1 MANRK
6 NRSTRRNRKNQQWGG
21 DSSPA
26 PVTGDSMASMTKM
39 NMAQGEQFANM
50 HKAQHGGALEGA
62 SYPNSDGP
70 LLKDASLVASSRVLP
85 LNQAHQ
91 EILGLKD
98 QAGGRRHRSSRKSRK
113 GRKGRKTRQRG
124 GACDGVVS
132 IANAYKR
139 KNCSWERTSN
149 GKARLMT
156 KVMAQN
162 NNNLLHVSGG
172 KSRRRRQRGGS
183 YSLAN
188 AGSTSGSAM
197 LLSGSM
203 ASKALGGMHDEWR
216 LATNPKAF
224 APGV

>member
-6 NRSTRRNRKNQQWGG
+6 NRGTRRNRKQRGG
-21 DSSPA
+21 ESSPA
-26 PVTGDSMASMTKM
+26 PVTGDSMASMAKM

-70 LLKDASLVASSRVLP
+70 LLTSADLVASSRVLP

-98 QAGGRRHRSSRKSRK
+98 QAGGRRRRRSTRK
-113 GRKGRKTRQRG
+113 GRKGRKGRKASRKG
-124 GACDGVVS
+124 RKAS
-132 IANAYKR
+132 R
-139 KNCSWERTSN
+139 KNR
-149 GKARLMT
+149 KA
-156 KVMAQN
+156 
-162 NNNLLHVSGG
+162 
-172 KSRRRRQRGGS
+172 SRKNRKNRRNYAGGS
-183 YSLAN
+183 HSLAN

-216 LATNPKAF
+216 LATNPRAF